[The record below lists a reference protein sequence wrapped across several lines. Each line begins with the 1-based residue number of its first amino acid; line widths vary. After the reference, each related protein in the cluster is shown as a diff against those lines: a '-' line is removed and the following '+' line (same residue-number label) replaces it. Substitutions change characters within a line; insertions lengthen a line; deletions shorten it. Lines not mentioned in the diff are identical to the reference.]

1 MLSLNVHRSL
11 RGVVAAL
18 AVALFA
24 VSALPVGAVPWG
36 GDRDRFASPRFEEVW
51 RSADMAVQQGRTTRS
66 WTWGPKPWF
75 DYKEIYKQSPKGL
88 RQVQYFDKARMEIN
102 DPRTTSGPLGGVTNG
117 LLVVELVSGR
127 IKLGDDPGPAENFRS
142 SNADIPVAGNP
153 PLHNQFNLS
162 TPVYA
167 NFVDIATV
175 DNGYRD
181 PSKIGQRV
189 GTTLA
194 RQEPYSLN
202 VLSRGFRQDLAELP
216 GTDIV
221 AYEPATGHNIPRVF
235 HDFIDAGPVA
245 RIVAFGHPIS
255 DAYWITARVGE
266 QDKDVLVQLFER
278 RTVTYTP
285 SNPAAFRVEMGNVG
299 QHYFSWRYQAL
310 GQPWTTPD
318 PSWNIVYA
326 SKTDGSTFQMA
337 IVDPNG
343 TNLFAS
349 GFGGLPYSVHRNWA
363 SFSIEYVEAPCTN
376 GKRQIA
382 NIMPPKPNFFSNC
395 SDNSYDPAISPDGN
409 LLAFVSDVDGNPELY
424 LMGGGISLGGIIDR
438 YRLTDTTGCSVG
450 RPSWLPDGSGLIY
463 ESNCEGSY
471 ALYRG
476 NLSFTVE
483 GEAKIAVAGLISPW
497 AGEAER
503 LTNDAA
509 NERWPRVSPDGSQIV
524 FFSDRDGNN
533 EIYTVMVDGSRQT
546 RLTNNSA
553 RDEGPVW
560 SPDGKQIVFN
570 SDHDGD
576 HELYIMKSD
585 GSALRRLTQN
595 NVDDG
600 YAVWGP

>member
-51 RSADMAVQQGRTTRS
+51 HSADMAVQQGRTTRS

-194 RQEPYSLN
+194 RQEPYSMN

-245 RIVAFGHPIS
+245 GIVAFGHPIS

-299 QHYFSWRYQAL
+299 QHYFSWRYQVL

-318 PSWNIVYA
+318 PRWNIVYA
-326 SKTDGSTFQMA
+326 SKTDGLTFQMA

-363 SFSIEYVEAPCTN
+363 SYSIEYVEAPCAN

-438 YRLTDTTGCSVG
+438 HRLTDTTGCSVG